1 MINELIALRAEME
14 ALKNTVAR
22 LIQVGTVEELDAEK
36 GYRLKLGEGEDGKPF
51 LSPFYPHPETGKT
64 SVPLKKNQI
73 MVAINPGGDPR
84 QGLLV
89 RGGYS
94 DEHKSPNENLEAN
107 VFKDAGVT
115 IEIVDGKVVITA
127 NTAVTVN
134 APKVELGGEGG
145 KPVARIGD
153 KVHVMSGSSAG
164 MWPIVEG
171 SSVVTAVD

>member
-14 ALKNTVAR
+14 ALKNTVSR

-84 QGLLV
+84 QGMLV

-94 DEHKSPNENLEAN
+94 DEHKSPNDDLEAN
-107 VFKDAGVT
+107 IFEDGGVRISIKGGALVIKAGGVT
-115 IEIVDGKVVITA
+115 ITISDAGLKVEGGKVTHDGRNIGSSHIHGGVEKGSA
-127 NTAVTVN
+127 NTAPPSN
-134 APKVELGGEGG
+134 
-145 KPVARIGD
+145 
-153 KVHVMSGSSAG
+153 
-164 MWPIVEG
+164 
-171 SSVVTAVD
+171 